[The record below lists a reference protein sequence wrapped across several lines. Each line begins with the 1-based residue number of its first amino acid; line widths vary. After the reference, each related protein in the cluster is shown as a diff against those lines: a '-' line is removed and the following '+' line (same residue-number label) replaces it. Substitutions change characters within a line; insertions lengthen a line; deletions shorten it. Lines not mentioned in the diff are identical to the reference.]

1 MTEQSF
7 KEAKDSDMKK
17 GLLIVF
23 SGPSGVGK
31 GTIIKELMNDENLNL
46 VYSISMTTRA
56 PREGEV
62 DGVNYFF
69 VSKERFNEA
78 IYNDE
83 LLEHACFVD
92 NFYGT
97 PKAYVEKMRNEGKN
111 VLLEI
116 ETVGAK
122 QVMNHY
128 EDDKGCVSVF
138 IVPPSIEE
146 LESRIRGRKTESEEV
161 IKKRIFKATQEL
173 RETYR
178 YQHVVCNDNIENAV
192 MKVKD
197 IINKSMEDYDE
208 EC

>member
-1 MTEQSF
+1 
-7 KEAKDSDMKK
+7 MKK

-56 PREGEV
+56 PREGEL

>member
-1 MTEQSF
+1 
-7 KEAKDSDMKK
+7 MKK

-31 GTIIKELMNDENLNL
+31 GTVIKELMKDEKLNL

-69 VSKERFNEA
+69 VDKEEFMQA
-78 IYNDE
+78 IDNNE
-83 LLEHACFVD
+83 LLEHASFVD

-97 PKAYVEKMRNEGKN
+97 PKKYVESQRALGNN

-122 QVMNHY
+122 QVM
-128 EDDKGCVSVF
+128 EKAKDDKGCVSIF
-138 IVPPSIEE
+138 ITPPSIEE
-146 LESRIRGRKTESEEV
+146 LEKRIRGRQTESEEF
-161 IKKRIFKATQEL
+161 IQKRVSKAMQEL
-173 RETYR
+173 KETQHYK
-178 YQHVVCNDNIENAV
+178 HVVCNDDLAITIEN
-192 MKVKD
+192 
-197 IINKSMEDYDE
+197 IRNILLEEINEYNK
-208 EC
+208 

>member
-1 MTEQSF
+1 MQVG
-7 KEAKDSDMKK
+7 EAD
-17 GLLIVF
+17 V
-23 SGPSGVGK
+23 P
-31 GTIIKELMNDENLNL
+31 
-46 VYSISMTTRA
+46 
-56 PREGEV
+56 
-62 DGVNYFF
+62 
-69 VSKERFNEA
+69 
-78 IYNDE
+78 
-83 LLEHACFVD
+83 
-92 NFYGT
+92 
-97 PKAYVEKMRNEGKN
+97 
-111 VLLEI
+111 
-116 ETVGAK
+116 
-122 QVMNHY
+122 
-128 EDDKGCVSVF
+128 VSVF

>member
-1 MTEQSF
+1 
-7 KEAKDSDMKK
+7 MKK

-31 GTIIKELMNDENLNL
+31 GTIIKELMNDEDLNL

>member
-1 MTEQSF
+1 
-7 KEAKDSDMKK
+7 MKK

-197 IINKSMEDYDE
+197 IVNKSMEDYDE

>member
-1 MTEQSF
+1 
-7 KEAKDSDMKK
+7 MKK

-146 LESRIRGRKTESEEV
+146 LEPRIRGRKTESEEV

>member
-1 MTEQSF
+1 
-7 KEAKDSDMKK
+7 MKK

-122 QVMNHY
+122 QAMNHY

>member
-1 MTEQSF
+1 
-7 KEAKDSDMKK
+7 MKK

-178 YQHVVCNDNIENAV
+178 YQHVVCNDNVENAV

>member
-1 MTEQSF
+1 
-7 KEAKDSDMKK
+7 MKK

-192 MKVKD
+192 LKVKD

>member
-1 MTEQSF
+1 
-7 KEAKDSDMKK
+7 MKK

>member
-1 MTEQSF
+1 
-7 KEAKDSDMKK
+7 MKK

-146 LESRIRGRKTESEEV
+146 LESRIRGLKTESEEV

>member
-1 MTEQSF
+1 
-7 KEAKDSDMKK
+7 MKK

-97 PKAYVEKMRNEGKN
+97 PKAYVEKMRNEVKN

>member
-1 MTEQSF
+1 
-7 KEAKDSDMKK
+7 MKK

-23 SGPSGVGK
+23 SGTSGVGK

>member
-1 MTEQSF
+1 
-7 KEAKDSDMKK
+7 MKK

-56 PREGEV
+56 PSEGEV

>member
-1 MTEQSF
+1 
-7 KEAKDSDMKK
+7 MKK

-83 LLEHACFVD
+83 LLENACFVD

>member
-1 MTEQSF
+1 
-7 KEAKDSDMKK
+7 MKK

-31 GTIIKELMNDENLNL
+31 GTVIKKLMEDETLNL
-46 VYSISMTTRA
+46 VYSISMTTRQ
-56 PREGEV
+56 PREGEK

-78 IYNDE
+78 VYNEE

-92 NFYGT
+92 NYYGT
-97 PKAYVEKMRNEGKN
+97 PKDYVEKQRLVGNN

-122 QVMNHY
+122 QVMNRSKY
-128 EDDKGCVSVF
+128 DKGCVSIF
-138 IVPPSIEE
+138 IVPPSLEE
-146 LESRIRGRKTESEEV
+146 LENRIRGRQSESEEV
-161 IKKRIFKATQEL
+161 IKKRINKATQEL
-173 RETYR
+173 RETFR
-178 YQHVVCNDNIENAV
+178 YQHVVCNDEVDQTVEAIKKILKEAMQKYN
-192 MKVKD
+192 
-197 IINKSMEDYDE
+197 E

>member
-1 MTEQSF
+1 
-7 KEAKDSDMKK
+7 
-17 GLLIVF
+17 
-23 SGPSGVGK
+23 
-31 GTIIKELMNDENLNL
+31 
-46 VYSISMTTRA
+46 
-56 PREGEV
+56 
-62 DGVNYFF
+62 
-69 VSKERFNEA
+69 
-78 IYNDE
+78 
-83 LLEHACFVD
+83 
-92 NFYGT
+92 
-97 PKAYVEKMRNEGKN
+97 MRNEGKN

-197 IINKSMEDYDE
+197 IINKSMEDYDK

>member
-1 MTEQSF
+1 
-7 KEAKDSDMKK
+7 MKK

-78 IYNDE
+78 VYNDE

-128 EDDKGCVSVF
+128 EGDKGCVSVF

-197 IINKSMEDYDE
+197 IINISMEDYDE